1 MVIDADRPKI
11 NMEELINQ
19 VQGVLSSRVIEQ
31 DQEIIEIHVL
41 ADTTRGPK
49 QVVRDIESAILVK
62 TGRPIDYKRISI
74 AQLGEEQR
82 HLLEGPRLKLLEI
95 CSTTG
100 WNKLTVAI
108 TIGLGNEQF
117 KATRSGPN
125 IIKNRLR
132 LPSLATIAAIEDCYG
147 APSRL
152 EIDRVEKILISGH
165 AAVLAAVSLILKS
178 GEETLLGTA
187 LIKEDIQEA
196 SARAVLDALNRR
208 LSIIDNVSEIETG
221 LPKNTNND
229 ERKT

>member
-41 ADTTRGPK
+41 TDTTRGPK

-62 TGRPIDYKRISI
+62 TGKPIDYKRISV
-74 AQLGEEQR
+74 AQLGEEQK
-82 HLLEGPRLKLLEI
+82 HLLETPRLKLLEI
-95 CSTTG
+95 CCTTG
-100 WNKLTVAI
+100 RNEMTATI

-117 KATRSGPN
+117 KGTKSGPN
-125 IIKNRLR
+125 ITKNRLY
-132 LPSLATIAAIEDCYG
+132 LPSMATIAAIENCYG
-147 APSRL
+147 VSSRL
-152 EIDRVEKILISGH
+152 GIDRVEKILISGQE
-165 AAVLAAVSLILKS
+165 AVLAAVSLILKS

-187 LIKEDIQEA
+187 LIKEDVQEA
-196 SARAVLDALNRR
+196 SAKAVLDALNRR
-208 LSIIDNVSEIETG
+208 LSIIGNMSEFEAG
-221 LPKNTNND
+221 LPKNNSSD